1 MAVIH
6 CCNFERAFCVLLSL
20 LLRTLPSSN
29 LQAFS
34 KHVISLPASFSL
46 KTLLLPC
53 IVKQRCQFQVVVTSA
68 LKKMDPLHEIDST
81 ALKLSNMSCR
91 TSQQSWNACR
101 WLKRLISAIC
111 RSRQVTCMTPF
122 RVYESIVQILFE
134 RCRHPCRKMFSRQKS
149 RCLQ

>member
-53 IVKQRCQFQVVVTSA
+53 IVKQGCQFQVVVTSA

-81 ALKLSNMSCR
+81 ALKLSNMSCF
-91 TSQQSWNACR
+91 R
-101 WLKRLISAIC
+101 WTHISAKLKRLQMAETPDQCSLPFSTGDMYDTISC
-111 RSRQVTCMTPF
+111 LRVNSPNPF
-122 RVYESIVQILFE
+122 
-134 RCRHPCRKMFSRQKS
+134 
-149 RCLQ
+149 